1 MTRRTTSA
9 GPREPGSGHHSSHE
23 VSGSAA
29 IEARLA
35 RLAETPTRDLRTE
48 WRRQYRTEPPSKLS
62 RDLLIRALAYKI
74 QEQASGGPDA
84 VLKRRLRKLA
94 EQLAAGTTLSEGT
107 GTTLKPGTRLVRE
120 WQRQTHTVTVVENG
134 FDYEGRRFRS
144 LSQIAKAITG
154 VHWSGPRFFG
164 LAKGSARAR
173 GSDTRDDGT
182 AREG

>member
-1 MTRRTTSA
+1 MTRQNSA
-9 GPREPGSGHHSSHE
+9 GPREPGPGIHSSHE
-23 VSGSAA
+23 ASGSAA

-35 RLAETPTRDLRTE
+35 RLAETPTRDLRAE
-48 WRRQYRTEPPSKLS
+48 WRRQYRGEPPSKLS

-84 VLKRRLRKLA
+84 ALKRRLRTLA
-94 EQLAAGTTLSEGT
+94 EQLAAGADVSRGAGT
-107 GTTLKPGTRLVRE
+107 ALKPGARLVRE
-120 WQRQTHTVTVVENG
+120 WRGQTHTITVLEDG

-144 LSQIAKAITG
+144 LSQIAKTITG

-164 LAKGSARAR
+164 LATGSARAR
-173 GSDTRDDGT
+173 GSNTRDDGA

>member
-1 MTRRTTSA
+1 MRRINKSA
-9 GPREPGSGHHSSHE
+9 GPREPGPGHHSSYE
-23 VSGSAA
+23 ASGSAA
-29 IEARLA
+29 IEGRLA
-35 RLAETPTRDLRTE
+35 RLAETQTRDLRAE
-48 WRRQYRTEPPSKLS
+48 WRRQYRAEPPSKLS

-94 EQLAAGTTLSEGT
+94 EQLAAGTALSEGT
-107 GTTLKPGTRLVRE
+107 GTTLKAGARLVRE
-120 WQRQTHTVTVVENG
+120 WRGQTHTITVLENG

-144 LSQIAKAITG
+144 LSQIAKTITG

-173 GSDTRDDGT
+173 GTNTRDDG
-182 AREG
+182 AAQEG